1 MNACKKSRN
10 YVNLFTKINIYQF
23 CTTIGLFKCSKMLRI
38 TVILYYFVLVV
49 DQITLIHNMQYT
61 YTVRNG
67 TTVVVIYT
75 YVILFFITN
84 VLFIENIRLKGQN
97 VIC

>member
-1 MNACKKSRN
+1 
-10 YVNLFTKINIYQF
+10 
-23 CTTIGLFKCSKMLRI
+23 MLI

-61 YTVRNG
+61 YTVLNG
-67 TTVVVIYT
+67 TTGVVVIYT
-75 YVILFFITN
+75 YIILFFITN
-84 VLFIENIRLKGQN
+84 VLFIENLRLKVQN